1 MGSVAIRVL
10 TGDPAGVGFLAGD
23 PVARAVTC
31 PRAGFGARAARGG
44 RCVCAPAGGVS
55 WA

>member
-23 PVARAVTC
+23 PVARAVIC
-31 PRAGFGARAARGG
+31 QRVRSGARAARGG
-44 RCVCAPAGGVS
+44 RCVCAPAGGVG